1 MVPETACLIERNTIP
16 FQIVKETVERN
27 KVYSTVVNR
36 NCISQSLMKIN
47 KNRPT
52 SANIKDILN
61 FAMRRMSV
69 TKRDVL
75 TDQMVCQMIKDM
87 FLEVWLTSYFNV
99 NFYSAKVTKQYYTH
113 NSSYTLKDWTGGAKS
128 EVGKWLKNS
137 TEAKKIK
144 FGDRQKVKSVLRRIQ
159 KFLK

>member
-1 MVPETACLIERNTIP
+1 MVNKSEKYEPTNSLLTKQTCISKTTTNDYFVMVPDIACLVERNTIP
-16 FQIVKETVERN
+16 FQIVKETVDRN

-47 KNRPT
+47 QNRPK

-69 TKRDVL
+69 TKREVL
-75 TDQMVCQMIKDM
+75 TDQMVCPMIKDM

-99 NFYSAKVTKQYYTH
+99 NFYFAKVTKQYESH
-113 NSSYTLKDWTGGAKS
+113 KLSY
-128 EVGKWLKNS
+128 
-137 TEAKKIK
+137 I
-144 FGDRQKVKSVLRRIQ
+144 
-159 KFLK
+159 